1 MGESNN
7 KNNTNVTS
15 QVDNSNLID
24 FTVIKLKNMLNDYHK
39 RGMQDVA
46 TQVEVALSAY
56 ESGIADIK
64 WHNGLPYVKYLA
76 QKS

>member
-15 QVDNSNLID
+15 QVDKSNVID
-24 FTVIKLKNMLNDYHK
+24 FTVVKLKNMLNEYHE

-46 TQVEVALSAY
+46 TQVEVALVAY
-56 ESGIADIK
+56 ESGKANIK

>member
-1 MGESNN
+1 MGESNK
-7 KNNTNVTS
+7 KNNTS
-15 QVDNSNLID
+15 QSVNDKLID
-24 FTVIKLKNMLNDYHK
+24 FTVIKLRHMLNEYHD
-39 RGMQDVA
+39 RGIKDVA
-46 TQVEVALSAY
+46 SQIEVALVAY